1 MSEGIDLKKRRE
13 IAALGLCARMIDILD
28 REVELVFAGPNGSR
42 WRLVRRAGGR
52 GPAALAKTHRL
63 RATGDPDV
71 KTHRWVL
78 QQTSFLWNWKTRLA
92 SGDVCRQD
100 FSLVYLLTKPR
111 RSRSRP

>member
-1 MSEGIDLKKRRE
+1 
-13 IAALGLCARMIDILD
+13 
-28 REVELVFAGPNGSR
+28 
-42 WRLVRRAGGR
+42 LVRVQV
-52 GPAALAKTHRL
+52 AAVLRRSAKTHRL

-92 SGDVCRQD
+92 SGDFCRQD

-111 RSRSRP
+111 RSRSRPGGVNSASFTK